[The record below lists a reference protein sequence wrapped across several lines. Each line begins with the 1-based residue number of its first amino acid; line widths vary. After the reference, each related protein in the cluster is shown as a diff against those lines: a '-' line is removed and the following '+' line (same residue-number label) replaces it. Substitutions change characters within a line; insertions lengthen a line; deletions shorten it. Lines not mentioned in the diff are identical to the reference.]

1 MHQRRLNLP
10 KVRAAQ
16 AVVARRAVMEFSD
29 DSDLSDRSKTRL
41 KELLERAKEIKRY
54 RRETEGC
61 VEVKGK
67 R

>member
-1 MHQRRLNLP
+1 MP

-41 KELLERAKEIKRY
+41 KALLGRAKEIERY
-54 RRETEGC
+54 RRDSE
-61 VEVKGK
+61 EVILVKSK
-67 R
+67 K

>member
-1 MHQRRLNLP
+1 
-10 KVRAAQ
+10 
-16 AVVARRAVMEFSD
+16 MEFSD

-41 KELLERAKEIKRY
+41 KDLLERAKEIKRY

>member
-1 MHQRRLNLP
+1 MA

-41 KELLERAKEIKRY
+41 KDLLERAKEIERY
-54 RRETEGC
+54 RRDSEGWR
-61 VEVKGK
+61 E
-67 R
+67 RF